1 MLERLKRFKIDL
13 LSNTARAALR
23 FDVRLL
29 IGVGVI
35 CTVATVSMYVL
46 EGLAARSDTSRSDTI
61 LRMRLSSPKPSRDII
76 IVDIDERSLALLAK
90 KHGNWPWSRE
100 LQAEGLQKLIDANP
114 KAVLFSVMLSDRNP
128 QHPDADAAMEITA
141 SLAKNVAY
149 PMIRLNPDNDGES
162 KLKVTQIPDALL
174 SEGTPRDRTLA
185 IILPAF
191 PPMHTRMGVGN
202 PMLDNDGIVR
212 KYPLRWTEPDFT
224 LPSIVIKTLEA
235 AGLDTQD
242 LPNSFTIN
250 WRNKRGRYQR
260 ISFVDLLEIDP
271 ESHEAKA
278 IRNAYVVVG
287 LSAPGIG
294 QTKPTAISA
303 VMDDNEIFATALDD
317 AIHKTY
323 LRTPPDWLLL
333 ILTIAGSWG
342 LVYLAIRRTTANQI
356 TTIFVYAQAA
366 LGGVML
372 IGASYANYLIDLS
385 STMFYLLIVFT
396 AIKLICTFGHA
407 SAAAVPGYRKSDINP
422 TARHLVLI
430 GMRKDQML
438 ATKITDIE
446 KHLFEAVGINN
457 VIRIDDLFGGHNFLA
472 SQMEKY
478 VAFVVLADDAQQLSV
493 EATLMADDSTR
504 LKIHR
509 ADLPVGTDI
518 EGDVFRARVT
528 GLLTANAAALFSA

>member
-1 MLERLKRFKIDL
+1 M
-13 LSNTARAALR
+13 
-23 FDVRLL
+23 
-29 IGVGVI
+29 
-35 CTVATVSMYVL
+35 
-46 EGLAARSDTSRSDTI
+46 
-61 LRMRLSSPKPSRDII
+61 
-76 IVDIDERSLALLAK
+76 
-90 KHGNWPWSRE
+90 
-100 LQAEGLQKLIDANP
+100 
-114 KAVLFSVMLSDRNP
+114 
-128 QHPDADAAMEITA
+128 
-141 SLAKNVAY
+141 
-149 PMIRLNPDNDGES
+149 
-162 KLKVTQIPDALL
+162 
-174 SEGTPRDRTLA
+174 
-185 IILPAF
+185 
-191 PPMHTRMGVGN
+191 
-202 PMLDNDGIVR
+202 
-212 KYPLRWTEPDFT
+212 
-224 LPSIVIKTLEA
+224 
-235 AGLDTQD
+235 
-242 LPNSFTIN
+242 
-250 WRNKRGRYQR
+250 
-260 ISFVDLLEIDP
+260 DP

-372 IGASYANYLIDLS
+372 IGASYADYLIDLS
-385 STMFYLLIVFT
+385 STMSYLLIVFT
-396 AIKLICTFGHA
+396 AVKLICTFGHA

-438 ATKITDIE
+438 ATKITNIE

-457 VIRIDDLFGGHNFLA
+457 VIRVDDLFGGHNFLA

-478 VAFVVLADDAQQLSV
+478 VAFVVLADDVQQPSV

-509 ADLPVGTDI
+509 ADLPLGTDI
-518 EGDVFRARVT
+518 EGDEFRARVT

>member
-1 MLERLKRFKIDL
+1 MLERLKQFKIDL
-13 LSNTARAALR
+13 MSNTARAALR

-35 CTVATVSMYVL
+35 CTVAAVSLYVL
-46 EGLAARSDTSRSDTI
+46 ESLAARGDALRSDTI
-61 LRMRLSSPKPSRDII
+61 LRMRLSSPKPAHDIV
-76 IVDIDERSLALLAK
+76 IVDIDERSLVLLAK
-90 KHGNWPWSRE
+90 KHGTWPWSRE
-100 LQAEGLQKLIDANP
+100 LQAEGLQKLLDAGP
-114 KAVLFSVMLSDRNP
+114 KAVLFSIMLSDRNP
-128 QHPDADAAMEITA
+128 KQPDADAAMEITA

-149 PMIRLNPDNDGES
+149 PMIRLNPDNDGQS
-162 KLKVTQIPDALL
+162 KLKVTQIPDARL
-174 SEGTPRDRTLA
+174 SEGTPNDRTLA

-191 PPMHTRMGVGN
+191 PPMHARMGVGS
-202 PMLDNDGIVR
+202 PQLDDDGIVR
-212 KYPLRWTEPDFT
+212 KYPLHWTEPEFT
-224 LPSIVIKTLEA
+224 LPSIVLKTLEA
-235 AGLDTQD
+235 AGLDTKD
-242 LPNSFTIN
+242 LPNNFTIN

-260 ISFVDLLEIDP
+260 ISFADMLAMDP
-271 ESHEAKA
+271 ESREAKA

-294 QTKPTAISA
+294 QTKPTAVNA

-333 ILTIAGSWG
+333 ILTIAGTWG
-342 LVYLAIRRTTANQI
+342 LVLLAIRRTPATQI
-356 TTIFVYAQAA
+356 NAIFVYAQVA

-385 STMFYLLIVFT
+385 STMSYLFIVFA
-396 AIKLICTFGHA
+396 AIKLICTIGHA
-407 SAAAVPGYRKSDINP
+407 SAAAVPGYRKSDISP

-438 ATKITDIE
+438 ATKINEIE
-446 KHLFEAVGINN
+446 KRLFNAVGINN

-478 VAFVVLADDAQQLSV
+478 VAFVVLADDVQQPIV
-493 EATLMADDSTR
+493 EAALLADASAKV
-504 LKIHR
+504 KIHR
-509 ADLPVGTDI
+509 DDLPVGTDI
-518 EGDVFRARVT
+518 EGEVFRAHVT